1 MKTNVIILAQ
11 GSQKRLPNLPVAK
24 QMLPLPHCNGVPIMY
39 RTVRQCWKLLAVT
52 PETLGETAISIIT
65 WSQLADQI
73 TRQCIPV
80 EVSPHVRALYHP
92 QLRTLADPGNSSLK
106 GIERYLRTFAGE
118 VVSFNADRTVVL
130 FGDVVYSWQC
140 LGAIFAG
147 SHWHFGFVGTSDLST
162 SGGELWGIQWMRS
175 AQHNMLEC
183 LNAALKKH
191 PPFDSNYQCGQ
202 MRRWLWAVDDTMR
215 AMLGP
220 AFEPRNWYKVVDDY
234 TRDIDLPEHVDLLSQ
249 LSYEAMADDLT
260 NGVTW

>member
-24 QMLPLPHCNGVPIMY
+24 QMLPLPHCAGVPIMY
-39 RTVRQCWKLLAVT
+39 RTIQQCWMLTRATEV
-52 PETLGETAISIIT
+52 GEP
-65 WSQLADQI
+65 ADACSQI
-73 TRQCIPV
+73 TVVTWPPLAEQISSAKTSV
-80 EVSPHVRALYHP
+80 IGPHRPAV
-92 QLRTLADPGNSSLK
+92 RTLADPGNSSLK

-118 VVSFNADRTVVL
+118 VVSFNADRTIVL
-130 FGDVVYSWQC
+130 FGDVVYSWAC

-162 SGGELWGIQWMRS
+162 SGGELWGIQWMRP

-220 AFEPRNWYKVVDDY
+220 AFEPRNWYKAVDDY
-234 TRDIDLPEHVDLLSQ
+234 TRDIDLPEHVDLLAQ